1 MSTTSSG
8 TTIYRVLAIITG
20 IVLAFL
26 TLVAIPYKYVFDGT
40 GTWTAYAWMAHG
52 WLYILYFVAA
62 VELGFRKRWPLLKI
76 LGYAIAGTIPFAS
89 FYAEYKLRKELTAGA

>member
-1 MSTTSSG
+1 MTLQASG
-8 TTIYRVLAIITG
+8 TTVYRILAIVTG

-26 TLVAIPYKYVFDGT
+26 TLVAIPYKYVFAGT

-62 VELGFRKRWPLLKI
+62 VELGFRKRWSIGKI
-76 LGYAIAGTIPFAS
+76 LLYAIAGTVPFAS
-89 FYAEYKLRKELTAGA
+89 FWAEYRLRRDFTAGV